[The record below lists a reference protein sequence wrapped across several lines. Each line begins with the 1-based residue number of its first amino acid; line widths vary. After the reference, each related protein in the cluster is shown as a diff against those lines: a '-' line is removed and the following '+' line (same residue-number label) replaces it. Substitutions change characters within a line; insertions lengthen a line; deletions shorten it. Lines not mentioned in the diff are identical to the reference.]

1 MMSLTRKCPHGY
13 IRRRGYTRRNTG
25 KYVRSVCIRST
36 SAHATKPMNHS
47 KTMRRRLGSVL
58 GTRKA
63 CPPGKI
69 ARKAYV
75 RRLSS
80 SIARKGF
87 LKRTRTGKTIRV
99 HPKVTSTFVP
109 ASCVKDTGKKGKLPE
124 GAPKIGPLRKGELAK
139 HGYSYK
145 VSEATRQNALRK
157 AIGEFGALSTYRKL
171 DAVAKLTERTNP
183 MAAKVFKHDRNWIQ
197 TQYAEAGKLR
207 AF

>member
-1 MMSLTRKCPHGY
+1 MSLTRKCPSGY
-13 IRRRGYTRRNTG
+13 TRRRGYTRRNTG
-25 KYVRSVCIRST
+25 KYVRSLCIRST
-36 SAHATKPMNHS
+36 SGHSTKPFNKS
-47 KTMRRRLGSVL
+47 QTMKRRLGRVL

-63 CPPGKI
+63 CPPGQI

-80 SIARKGF
+80 MIAKRGF
-87 LKRTRTGKTIRV
+87 KKHTRTGKTIRIY
-99 HPKVTSTFVP
+99 PKVTSTFVP
-109 ASCVKDTGKKGKLPE
+109 ASCVKDLGKKGKLTE

-145 VSEATRQNALRK
+145 ASESGRKDALRK

-171 DAVAKLTERTNP
+171 NAVAKLTERTNP
-183 MAAKVFKHDRNWIQ
+183 TAAKVFKHDRDWIQ

>member
-1 MMSLTRKCPHGY
+1 LNRT
-13 IRRRGYTRRNTG
+13 
-25 KYVRSVCIRST
+25 
-36 SAHATKPMNHS
+36 
-47 KTMRRRLGSVL
+47 KTMNRRLGRVL

-63 CPPGKI
+63 CPPGQI

-80 SIARKGF
+80 IIAKRGF
-87 LKRTRTGKTIRV
+87 KKHTRAGKTIRV
-99 HPKVTSTFVP
+99 YPRATSTFVP
-109 ASCVKDTGKKGKLPE
+109 ASCVKDLGKKGKLPE
-124 GAPKIGPLRKGELAK
+124 GAPKIGPLRKGELSK

-145 VSEATRQNALRK
+145 ASETGRKDALRK

-183 MAAKVFKHDRNWIQ
+183 TAAKIFKHDRDWIQ